1 MVFIRQSQFETS
13 EEIAVKNIDPVGEGE
28 SHLQA
33 LLLFSDLAVSFLSQ
47 H

>member
-1 MVFIRQSQFETS
+1 MVFIRESQFEIS
-13 EEIAVKNIDPVGEGE
+13 EEIVIKNIDLVGEGE

-33 LLLFSDLAVSFLSQ
+33 LLLFSDLAISFHSQ